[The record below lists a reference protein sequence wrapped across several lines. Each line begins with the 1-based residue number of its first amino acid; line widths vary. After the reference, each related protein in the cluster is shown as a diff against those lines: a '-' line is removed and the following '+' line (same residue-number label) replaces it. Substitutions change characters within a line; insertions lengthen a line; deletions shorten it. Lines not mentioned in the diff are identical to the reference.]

1 MNIIIILLVTVDGEQ
16 RVVCKLALARLH
28 RANCTGYQV
37 LTVCAPID
45 KRGKHANRPHALP
58 ESVLHQIDNH
68 IKSFPTR
75 ESHYSRHD
83 NTHKSYLPS
92 DLSFSIM
99 LELYLEKH
107 EPLITAGGNPKPLV
121 SYHTY
126 LTRFNIKFNISFG
139 RPRSDT
145 CVTCDEFNIK
155 LKCAD
160 VTQKQTLLL
169 EKNLHLRKAF
179 TLFLKR
185 IPLLPKL

>member
-1 MNIIIILLVTVDGEQ
+1 M
-16 RVVCKLALARLH
+16 
-28 RANCTGYQV
+28 